1 MKENKVECVPNEVV
15 VEEIKSIKKDPD
27 TDYGYIK
34 MTYYLLILGYLIN
47 HKKVYR
53 LMDENQLLHERYKK
67 LGRTFVKYRKVM
79 LTRPLQVLEMD
90 IKVVWVEEFHHNAYI
105 LTVIDTFTRF
115 ALGYRVGYSIGKHI
129 VKELWEEII
138 EKYLQPYD
146 CLRQQLDIEI
156 RNYQL
161 SGNMSLREVPCP
173 HPKSLDGIEDENLEK
188 EMSGAETFPQ
198 PSSV

>member
-90 IKVVWVEEFHHNAYI
+90 IKAVSYTHLRAHE
-105 LTVIDTFTRF
+105 TV
-115 ALGYRVGYSIGKHI
+115 
-129 VKELWEEII
+129 
-138 EKYLQPYD
+138 
-146 CLRQQLDIEI
+146 LDLVC
-156 RNYQL
+156 RL
-161 SGNMSLREVPCP
+161 L
-173 HPKSLDGIEDENLEK
+173 LEK
-188 EMSGAETFPQ
+188 KKKIKKNKITRKNSDNPQ
-198 PSSV
+198 PKRRTYV

>member
-1 MKENKVECVPNEVV
+1 
-15 VEEIKSIKKDPD
+15 
-27 TDYGYIK
+27 
-34 MTYYLLILGYLIN
+34 
-47 HKKVYR
+47 
-53 LMDENQLLHERYKK
+53 MDENQLLHERYKK

-188 EMSGAETFPQ
+188 EMSGAKHFHNHHRCNNRRWLFLVDAKFFNFFNFVKTFYTI
-198 PSSV
+198 VRIIGA